1 MMQENKSPNGHFF
14 DRLDNRM
21 KAAGLNGADLAVKAG
36 VTPTAISRY
45 RQGRIPAAEELLRL
59 AQALGVTME
68 WLLTG
73 NGPSPPRT
81 ESTGYLKQA
90 KVEAEKLA
98 RQLGEAEDTARRLRS
113 FLG

>member
-1 MMQENKSPNGHFF
+1 MSQENKSPNGHFF

-21 KAAGLNGADLAVKAG
+21 KISGLNGADLAVKAG

-59 AQALGVTME
+59 AQALGVSME
-68 WLLTG
+68 WLLAG
-73 NGPSPPRT
+73 IGPTPPHA
-81 ESTGYLKQA
+81 ESGGHLKQA
-90 KVEAEKLA
+90 KAEAEKLA
-98 RQLGEAEDTARRLRS
+98 RQLGEAEDTAKRLRA